1 MHATC
6 LECDME
12 FSRKDALL
20 RHKRNGIRTTQPY
33 PQSSDVYPP
42 SSQAYPPP
50 PPPEVALQHPLT
62 LMAIGPIFSGKS
74 CWMNRLL
81 IHANTMI
88 NPPPEHIIWCCKR
101 WQPQFSE
108 MQSTIK
114 NILFLQGLPEN
125 LTRSYTLDIPV

>member
-1 MHATC
+1 MMMPATC

-20 RHKRNGIRTTQPY
+20 RHKRNRHRTTQPY
-33 PQSSDVYPP
+33 PQSSDAYPP

-50 PPPEVALQHPLT
+50 PPPEVVLQHPFT
-62 LMAIGPIFSGKS
+62 LMAIGPKFSGKS
-74 CWMNRLL
+74 CWMNILL

-88 NPPPEHIIWCCKR
+88 NPPPAHIIWCYKR
-101 WQPQFSE
+101 WQPLFSE
-108 MQSTIK
+108 LQSTIK

-125 LTRSYTLDIPV
+125 LTRS